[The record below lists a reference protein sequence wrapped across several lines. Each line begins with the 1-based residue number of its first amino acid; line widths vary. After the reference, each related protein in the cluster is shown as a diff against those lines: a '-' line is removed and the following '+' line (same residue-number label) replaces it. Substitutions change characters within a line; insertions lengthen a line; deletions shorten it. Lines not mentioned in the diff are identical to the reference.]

1 MQQQQGFRFCCK
13 VMEWPK
19 AVIDV
24 AEEGSIHLM
33 QSLHTAL
40 LAVKQYKYEG
50 EKSKPRTGSLLFL
63 PSSQGDLR
71 YVEHKYNSAMCLLS
85 NISRY
90 VIF

>member
-33 QSLHTAL
+33 QSLLTAL

-50 EKSKPRTGSLLFL
+50 ENL
-63 PSSQGDLR
+63 SQGLGLFSSFLQAR
-71 YVEHKYNSAMCLLS
+71 VT
-85 NISRY
+85 
-90 VIF
+90 